1 MLQRHTSRLPD
12 LAAMLRL
19 CANAT
24 QTVFLSFV
32 LSLPIFFLPE
42 LILKNSIRTYKKAN
56 GS

>member
-19 CANAT
+19 CANTT

-32 LSLPIFFLPE
+32 VVANLFLPE
-42 LILKNSIRTYKKAN
+42 LILKNSIRTYEKAN